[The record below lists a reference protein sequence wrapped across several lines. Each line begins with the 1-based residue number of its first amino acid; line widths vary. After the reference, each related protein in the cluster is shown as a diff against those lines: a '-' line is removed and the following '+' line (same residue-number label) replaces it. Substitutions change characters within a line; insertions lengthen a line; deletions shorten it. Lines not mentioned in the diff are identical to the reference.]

1 MQNVYDEAVKHNGL
15 KEIRGAAHNP
25 QIVQWFADVGH
36 SWVQDDETA
45 WCAAFVG
52 AMLVAVGLPSTK
64 KLNARSY
71 MTWGYE
77 VDLEDAEPGD
87 VVVLW
92 REDPSSWKGH
102 VALIDSLSGDKVK
115 LLGGNQ
121 RDAVS
126 IAAHPVSKVL
136 SVRRMASKPRHLGQ
150 SRTMQGLAASGVGA
164 AMQEGAD
171 AVAGLVSDLPEDE
184 GFLSVLKIIGIVLTI
199 GGIGFAV
206 YARWDDWEA
215 GHR

>member
-1 MQNVYDEAVKHNGL
+1 MQNVYDEAVKHNDL

-52 AMLVAVGLPSTK
+52 AMLIKAGLPSTK
-64 KLNARSY
+64 ALNARSY
-71 MTWGYE
+71 MTWGKE
-77 VDLEDAEPGD
+77 VSLEDAEPGD

-102 VALIDSLSGDKVK
+102 VAFFHSKNGGKVS

-121 RDAVS
+121 NNAVNVLVY
-126 IAAHPVSKVL
+126 AASRVL
-136 SVRRMASKPRHLGQ
+136 SVRRMTSGTRTNRAQSTTIQAAAVQVASGLGAGGTAIGALDGTAQ
-150 SRTMQGLAASGVGA
+150 IVAMVFAGVVILAALWIVRERLSKWA
-164 AMQEGAD
+164 AGD
-171 AVAGLVSDLPEDE
+171 
-184 GFLSVLKIIGIVLTI
+184 
-199 GGIGFAV
+199 
-206 YARWDDWEA
+206 R
-215 GHR
+215 